1 MPWQVL
7 AHCVKSE
14 DNVTHHKFSVGQ
26 LVDFLPGRAD
36 TNVPRGTFIVERLL
50 PPTEAGSPQYRI
62 KHAIDRHERV
72 VQEGQLEGSQGPTKL
87 IGLGLSAQQKPG
99 SSNTDQR

>member
-1 MPWQVL
+1 MRWQVL
-7 AHCVKSE
+7 AHCRKSE

-26 LVDFLPGRAD
+26 MVDFLPGRAD

-72 VQEGQLEGSQGPTKL
+72 VQEGELEGS
-87 IGLGLSAQQKPG
+87 
-99 SSNTDQR
+99 